1 MKKPKAGLESQNQS
15 LMNQVMNQVI
25 RQSVNRVKA
34 SAFDSSLPLGL

>member
-15 LMNQVMNQVI
+15 LMNQVI